1 MKYWVHWLF
10 VLATL
15 TCALQ
20 LTFAG
25 VEDVEDVEDGGVCEW
40 DDDTDMVS
48 ILPFDDCSET
58 FTLTDTL
65 RNTLEVGKAVKETS
79 LAQVS
84 ESSTWVTPAL
94 ATAEDLSSTLNE
106 LSTLVPS
113 FSVPVSTIFATPTLP
128 EVSVQTVTVEKPPVT
143 VFATLT
149 STLTLVTSDDLPSG
163 MVRITD
169 IDSLDTRVF
178 TLSLDALAPLRM
190 DPTSTP
196 PPTAPKQ

>member
-1 MKYWVHWLF
+1 MKCWVHWLL
-10 VLATL
+10 VLVTL

-20 LTFAG
+20 LTFA
-25 VEDVEDVEDGGVCEW
+25 DVEDVEDGGVCEW
-40 DDDTDMVS
+40 DDDIDMVS
-48 ILPFDDCSET
+48 ILPFEDDDACE
-58 FTLTDTL
+58 LDDDTL
-65 RNTLEVGKAVKETS
+65 GNTMLEVGKAVKETS

-113 FSVPVSTIFATPTLP
+113 FSVPVSTVFATPTLP

-149 STLTLVTSDDLPSG
+149 STLTLVTRDDLPSG
-163 MVRITD
+163 IARITD
-169 IDSLDTRVF
+169 IDALDTRVF
-178 TLSLDALAPLRM
+178 TLSLDVLAPLRM
-190 DPTSTP
+190 DPTSAP
-196 PPTAPKQ
+196 PPTAPEQ